1 MLISSSDNY
10 HGFQINGKWVLKSGY
25 DFGQMS
31 RVTWDLKK
39 KSVDI
44 ERIDINES
52 NEEDG
57 EVKMV
62 VKSFQGKILIQVL

>member
-1 MLISSSDNY
+1 M
-10 HGFQINGKWVLKSGY
+10 LKSGY

-39 KSVDI
+39 KSVEI

-57 EVKMV
+57 EVKTV